1 MFVGFG
7 PQADF
12 LDLDFR
18 LRFPCFFLLLG
29 AFIKEFAD
37 VGYFANG
44 RGGAWGDLYQIEL
57 RFPGQAKGFIDRYD
71 ADVLAFG
78 IDQPDFR
85 DPNGFI

>member
-29 AFIKEFAD
+29 AFI
-37 VGYFANG
+37 
-44 RGGAWGDLYQIEL
+44 
-57 RFPGQAKGFIDRYD
+57 
-71 ADVLAFG
+71 
-78 IDQPDFR
+78 
-85 DPNGFI
+85 